1 MEDKAR
7 YLQFPL
13 FLLRTYFEDRTATLN
28 NILVYGIYKYS
39 TKFDYKDDDVAKHL
53 IYANYNHRTKLPVD
67 LLKKLDSL
75 DSDIIGLDDY
85 RGFADKIFAPEAEI
99 AEIFKAFN
107 SDDKFY
113 KDSIEYYQICLAVK
127 STQVTTGSEKSI
139 LEKAKKIEQKIAPKE
154 SMPMVSVKL
163 LFDFRDNEKSNF
175 EDIQL
180 LFFLAIKSILGTFDF
195 VKTNKKLILARAIG
209 YKSHKELPSELGPV
223 LNNFLVKYSKR
234 YHFDKIKTE
243 LEFNWNIISYSH
255 HNRGLYFSIKSKY
268 SLDQLA
274 LKCESNKRKNKIK
287 ALADAKADAR
297 SKAIKK
303 LNDEILN
310 N

>member
-1 MEDKAR
+1 MEDKTR

-13 FLLRTYFEDRTATLN
+13 LLLRTYFEDRTATLN

-85 RGFADKIFAPEAEI
+85 RGFVDKIFAPVDEI
-99 AEIFKAFN
+99 AEIFEVFKN
-107 SDDKFY
+107 DNKFY
-113 KDSIEYYQICLAVK
+113 RDSIEYYQICLAVK
-127 STQVTTGSEKSI
+127 STDVTGSEKSI
-139 LEKAKKIEQKIAPKE
+139 LEKAKKIEQRIPSKE
-154 SMPMVSVKL
+154 PMPMISVKL

-195 VKTNKKLILARAIG
+195 VKTNKKLILSRAIG
-209 YKSHKELPSELGPV
+209 YKSHKELPCELGPV

-255 HNRGLYFSIKSKY
+255 HNRGLYFSIKKNY
-268 SLDQLA
+268 SLEQLA
-274 LKCESNKRKNKIK
+274 LKCESDKRKNKLK

-303 LNDEILN
+303 LNDESLN